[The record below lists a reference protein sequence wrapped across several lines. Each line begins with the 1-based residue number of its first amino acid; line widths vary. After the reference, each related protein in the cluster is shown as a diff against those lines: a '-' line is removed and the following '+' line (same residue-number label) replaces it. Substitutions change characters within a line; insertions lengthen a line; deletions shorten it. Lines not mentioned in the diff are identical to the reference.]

1 MSFLKDLSIKRL
13 LRLFGNILVLL
24 SIWFLVKLFS
34 EKISEIRYLDLSISN
49 FLLLLFLVL
58 NGVFAY
64 WVLSYIWKL
73 QLGSKYTEFTLRKSF
88 RIIALTQI
96 AKYVPGN
103 IAHVVGR
110 FYLSQKILKKS
121 DAAYS
126 IFIENIMFIISASM
140 IGAIYFFFYDVD
152 NIIEINLVWIL
163 PTLIVCLLIV
173 MKFFLS
179 YIRAKYDVIK
189 PQFSIFIKVFFVFVF
204 LHLLGGVTIFVLI
217 NLITPELGTP
227 FLLCIS
233 GYAISFMIG
242 FITPGAPG
250 GIGVR
255 EFAFTQ
261 LFTPFIGAIYALEV
275 ILLFRIITILSDLM
289 LFVIGK
295 YFIGKSEKENFT
307 YI

>member
-1 MSFLKDLSIKRL
+1 MDITYIDSMFVDCNEV
-13 LRLFGNILVLL
+13 LFELYK
-24 SIWFLVKLFS
+24 S
-34 EKISEIRYLDLSISN
+34 KIRCHQAS
-49 FLLLLFLVL
+49 
-58 NGVFAY
+58 VF
-64 WVLSYIWKL
+64 YIHK
-73 QLGSKYTEFTLRKSF
+73 G
-88 RIIALTQI
+88 
-96 AKYVPGN
+96 
-103 IAHVVGR
+103 
-110 FYLSQKILKKS
+110 
-121 DAAYS
+121 
-126 IFIENIMFIISASM
+126 
-140 IGAIYFFFYDVD
+140 
-152 NIIEINLVWIL
+152 
-163 PTLIVCLLIV
+163 
-173 MKFFLS
+173 
-179 YIRAKYDVIK
+179 
-189 PQFSIFIKVFFVFVF
+189 FFVFVF
-204 LHLLGGVTIFVLI
+204 LHLLGGITIFVLI

-242 FITPGAPG
+242 FITRGAPG